1 MSLQQ
6 SLFKSSTSITN
17 IQKSLNSFGVGLR
30 KANNTSSI
38 IIRGL
43 TESNRAKEKS
53 IRSQL
58 DIFEKRREAVR
69 KREREDLI
77 ESGKINSLG
86 VGSATQRVVTGST
99 RGILGRVMGFVG
111 TIFVGW
117 LITNLPKIIRGAQ
130 ELITK
135 MTVVYNVLRGW
146 VDNTINFF
154 KEFNI
159 SLDGLKGRIFNKQ
172 EDDVQQQQN
181 QFNAA
186 EGLVTDGVNNM
197 FLDFQKGITDLRN
210 FDLLAIVRGMLGFEN
225 QSLDEGKLGDG
236 TTGDRNTGDRTTGD
250 RTTGDRTTGGTA
262 TAGQYAPI
270 LDLIGSAEGG
280 YTSIAPNDKNDEL
293 TSMTI
298 AEAANATGE
307 KGGRGAIGRYQ
318 LTNPIEQAKA
328 AGLDPGTDLFSPENQ
343 DKIAISLI
351 VDKRG
356 ITPDMIEND
365 PNEAASRLAKEFA
378 GIPVLEGEQGEV
390 QYVERGQ
397 SYYRGFNNNAATITP
412 EQVEEAFKKFEQN
425 RQSQQFV
432 QAGELDLDKRF
443 VKGDDVS
450 ALGAPAT
457 ITSIKGAFEDFR
469 TKPHGGLDIGCAA
482 GLYIALRADCEVV
495 GTKDDSGYGLV
506 IDVWVP
512 SVGVQ
517 LRFAHNSSIII
528 KSGGIPAGTSFAVTG
543 STGKSR
549 GPHIHLEA
557 STEKGSTNY
566 GGNTSPDPY
575 VGLIMLSA
583 AQIDRKPGQIP
594 DLSGRGGPS
603 LQGTGMN
610 DIGSTVST
618 SRKKGSIIPVPIPVG
633 GQQPQ
638 SPGVV
643 MSGGS
648 GGGGGTKTVVKNEL
662 NSFVTNNLL
671 RELEYT

>member
-1 MSLQQ
+1 MSAQQ
-6 SLFKSSTSITN
+6 SLFKSGTSITN
-17 IQKSLNSFGVGLR
+17 IQRSLNSFGTGLR
-30 KANNTSSI
+30 KANNTSTV

-43 TESNRAKEKS
+43 VKSNRAKEKA
-53 IRSQL
+53 IRSRL
-58 DIFEKRREAVR
+58 DVFEKRRESVR
-69 KREREDLI
+69 RREREDLI
-77 ESGKINSLG
+77 ESAKINSLG
-86 VGSATQRVVTGST
+86 VGSATQRVITGST
-99 RGILGRVMGFVG
+99 KGILGRVMDFVG

-117 LITNLPKIIRGAQ
+117 LIINLPKIIKAAQ
-130 ELITK
+130 DLITK

-154 KEFNI
+154 REFNI
-159 SLDGLKGRIFNKQ
+159 SLDGLRGRIFGPQ
-172 EDDVQQQQN
+172 QDDVDEEEKRFKSEQS
-181 QFNAA
+181 NA
-186 EGLVTDGVNNM
+186 EDGVNNM
-197 FLDFQKGITDLRN
+197 VLDLEKGIDALRN
-210 FDLLAIVRGMLGFEN
+210 FDLLETLRGMFKFG
-225 QSLDEGKLGDG
+225 DEEETGTTGDG
-236 TTGDRNTGDRTTGD
+236 TTGGA
-250 RTTGDRTTGGTA
+250 A

-307 KGGRGAIGRYQ
+307 QGGRGAIGRYQ

-328 AGLDPGTDLFSPENQ
+328 AGLDPETDLFSPENQ

-351 VDKRG
+351 EGRG
-356 ITPDMIEND
+356 ITPDMITND

-378 GIPVLEGEQGEV
+378 GIPVLEGEKGYV
-390 QYVERGQ
+390 QSVERGQ
-397 SYYRGFNNNAATITP
+397 SYYEGFNKNTATITP
-412 EQVEEAFKKFEQN
+412 EQVEEAFEKFK
-425 RQSQQFV
+425 QSGGQ
-432 QAGELDLDKRF
+432 LDLSKRF
-443 VKGDDVS
+443 AKGDDVS
-450 ALGAPAT
+450 ALGAPAK
-457 ITSIKGAFEDFR
+457 ITSIKGAFENFR

-495 GTKDDSGYGLV
+495 GTKNDSTGYGLV

-543 STGKSR
+543 STGNSD

-603 LQGTGMN
+603 LEGRGMS
-610 DIGSTVST
+610 DIGSTVAS
-618 SRKKGSIIPVPIPVG
+618 SKKKGSVIPVPIPMG
-633 GQQPQ
+633 GQQSQ
-638 SPGVV
+638 SPTIV
-643 MSGGS
+643 MSGGT
-648 GGGGGTKTVVKNEL
+648 GGGGGTTTVVINEL
-662 NSFVTNNLL
+662 NSFITNNLL

>member
-6 SLFKSSTSITN
+6 SLFKGGTSITN

-86 VGSATQRVVTGST
+86 VGAATQRVVTGST

-172 EDDVQQQQN
+172 EEDVQQQQN

-197 FLDFQKGITDLRN
+197 FLDFQKGITALRN
-210 FDLLAIVRGMLGFEN
+210 FDLLASVRALLGFVDPN
-225 QSLDEGKLGDG
+225 TNEGGGGDG
-236 TTGDRNTGDRTTGD
+236 TTGDGTTGGTTGD
-250 RTTGDRTTGGTA
+250 GTTGGTTGGTA
-262 TAGQYAPI
+262 TAGQYKPI

-280 YTSIAPNDKNDEL
+280 YTSIAPRDKNDDL

-298 AEAANATGE
+298 VEAANAKGE
-307 KGGRGAIGRYQ
+307 QGATGAIGRYQ
-318 LTNPIEQAKA
+318 LTDPIEQAKA
-328 AGLDPGTDLFSPENQ
+328 AGLDPETDLFSPENQ

-351 VDKRG
+351 TGKRG

-378 GIPVLEGEQGEV
+378 GVPVLEGEQGEV

-397 SYYRGFNNNAATITP
+397 SYYEGFNRNTATITP
-412 EQVEEAFKKFEQN
+412 EQVEEAFEKFEQN

-482 GLYIALRADCEVV
+482 GLYIALRVDCEVV
-495 GTKDDSGYGLV
+495 GTKNDSGYGLTV
-506 IDVWVP
+506 DVWVP
-512 SVGVQ
+512 SQGVQ

-528 KSGGIPAGTSFAVTG
+528 KSGAIPAGTSFAVTG
-543 STGKSR
+543 STGKST

-610 DIGSTVST
+610 DVASTVST

-648 GGGGGTKTVVKNEL
+648 GGGGGTETIVVNGL